1 MTLAEFVRRSQRA
14 DPKSPFKY
22 LAITERAL
30 QKALAYARLVAEEF
44 DDAEYY
50 GYLLG
55 DAKGDRPIVD
65 DVLLAPDQRVTSGS
79 CTVSPEGIVKAGQE
93 IARRGKKCLGW
104 VHSHPRFKPHHSYI
118 DDRNHERV
126 LHQVGP
132 VNFVTLDAEEL
143 VLPGENLRTELKGD
157 VLIISGANAT
167 LELQGRGPLDQI
179 ALSQV
184 KLKTV
189 QYISYAYSLVVTA
202 ESSETYAEI
211 MLKRW
216 GGCGSAEET
225 MSQEVKLNILY
236 EGADDLYKEIKE
248 RVSREH
254 WTWGWRAWDDEED
267 EEEIFPR
274 RGQMK
279 ESLWSADW

>member
-1 MTLAEFVRRSQRA
+1 MTLAEFIRRSSLA
-14 DPKSPFKY
+14 DSKSPFKY
-22 LAITERAL
+22 LTITARAL
-30 QKALAYARLVAEEF
+30 QKAQAYARLVAEEF

-55 DAKGDRPIVD
+55 DAKSDRPIVD
-65 DVLLAPDQRVTSGS
+65 DVLLAPDQKVTSGS
-79 CTVSPEGIVKAGQE
+79 CKVSPEGIIKAGQE
-93 IARRGKKCLGW
+93 IAQRGKKCLGW

-118 DDRNHERV
+118 DDRNHETV

-143 VLPGENLRTELKGD
+143 VLPGEIRTELKGD
-157 VLIISGANAT
+157 VLIISGANVT
-167 LELQGRGPLDQI
+167 LELRGSGPLDQI

-216 GGCGSAEET
+216 GGWGSDGET
-225 MSQEVKLNILY
+225 MSHEVKLNILC
-236 EGADDLYKEIKE
+236 EGADDLHKEIKE
-248 RVSREH
+248 KVSREC
-254 WTWGWRAWDDEED
+254 WTWGWRAWDDEE
-267 EEEIFPR
+267 IFPR
-274 RGQMK
+274 RGQLK
-279 ESLWSADW
+279 ESSWSADW

>member
-1 MTLAEFVRRSQRA
+1 MTLAEFIRRSSLA

-22 LAITERAL
+22 LTITERAL
-30 QKALAYARLVAEEF
+30 RKAQAYARLIAEEF

-55 DAKGDRPIVD
+55 DAKSDRPIVD
-65 DVLLAPDQRVTSGS
+65 DVLLAPDQKVTTGS
-79 CTVSPEGIVKAGQE
+79 CTVRPESVIKAGQE

-104 VHSHPRFKPHHSYI
+104 VHSHPRFKPYHSYI
-118 DDRNHERV
+118 DDRNHEVV

-143 VLPGENLRTELKGD
+143 VFPGEIRTELKGD

-167 LELQGRGPLDQI
+167 LELRGDGPLGRI
-179 ALSQV
+179 TISQV
-184 KLKTV
+184 KLKAV
-189 QYISYAYSLVVTA
+189 QFVSYAYSLVVTA

-216 GGCGSAEET
+216 GGCADEET
-225 MSQEVKLNILY
+225 MSYEVKLNILY
-236 EGADDLYKEIKE
+236 EDADELRKEIKE
-248 RVSREH
+248 KVSREY
-254 WTWGWRAWDDEED
+254 WTWGWRAWGEDNEED
-267 EEEIFPR
+267 EELLPR
-274 RGQMK
+274 EGQQHP
-279 ESLWSADW
+279 ADW

>member
-1 MTLAEFVRRSQRA
+1 MTLAEFIRRSSLA

-22 LAITERAL
+22 LTITERAL
-30 QKALAYARLVAEEF
+30 RKAQAYARLIAEEF

-55 DAKGDRPIVD
+55 DAKSDRPIVD
-65 DVLLAPDQRVTSGS
+65 DVLLAPDQKVTAGS
-79 CTVSPEGIVKAGQE
+79 CTVRPESVIKAGQE

-104 VHSHPRFKPHHSYI
+104 VHSHPRFKPYHSYI
-118 DDRNHERV
+118 DDRNHEVV

-143 VLPGENLRTELKGD
+143 VFPGEIRTELKGD

-167 LELQGRGPLDQI
+167 LELRGDGPLGRI
-179 ALSQV
+179 TISQV
-184 KLKTV
+184 KLKAV
-189 QYISYAYSLVVTA
+189 QFVSYAYSLVVTA

-216 GGCGSAEET
+216 GGCADEET
-225 MSQEVKLNILY
+225 MSYEVKLNILY
-236 EGADDLYKEIKE
+236 EDADELRKEIKE
-248 RVSREH
+248 KVSREY
-254 WTWGWRAWDDEED
+254 WTWGWRAWGEDNEED
-267 EEEIFPR
+267 EELLPR
-274 RGQMK
+274 EGQQHP
-279 ESLWSADW
+279 ADW

>member
-1 MTLAEFVRRSQRA
+1 MTLTEFIRQSSLA
-14 DPKSPFKY
+14 DLKSPFKY
-22 LAITERAL
+22 LTITERAL
-30 QKALAYARLVAEEF
+30 RKAQAYACLVAEEF
-44 DDAEYY
+44 NDAEYY

-55 DAKGDRPIVD
+55 DAKSDRPIVD
-65 DVLLAPDQRVTSGS
+65 DVLLAPDQKVTSGS
-79 CTVSPEGIVKAGQE
+79 CKVTPEGIIKAGQE

-118 DDRNHERV
+118 DGRNHETV

-143 VLPGENLRTELKGD
+143 VLPGEICTELKGD

-167 LELQGRGPLDQI
+167 LELRGDGPLDQI

-216 GGCGSAEET
+216 GSCGSDEET
-225 MSQEVKLNILY
+225 MSYEIKLNILY
-236 EGADDLYKEIKE
+236 EDADDLRKEIKE
-248 RVSREH
+248 KVSREC
-254 WTWGWRAWDDEED
+254 WALGWGWRAWDEDDEED
-267 EEEIFPR
+267 EELFPR
-274 RGQMK
+274 K
-279 ESLWSADW
+279 EQKYSADW

>member
-1 MTLAEFVRRSQRA
+1 MTLAEFIRRSSLA

-22 LAITERAL
+22 LTITERAL
-30 QKALAYARLVAEEF
+30 RKAQAYARLIAEEF

-55 DAKGDRPIVD
+55 DAKSDRPIVD
-65 DVLLAPDQRVTSGS
+65 DVLLAPDQKVTTGS
-79 CTVSPEGIVKAGQE
+79 CTVRPESVIKAGQE

-104 VHSHPRFKPHHSYI
+104 VHSHPRFKPYHSYI
-118 DDRNHERV
+118 DDRNHEVV

-143 VLPGENLRTELKGD
+143 VFPGEIRTELKGD

-167 LELQGRGPLDQI
+167 LELRGDGPLGRI
-179 ALSQV
+179 TISQV
-184 KLKTV
+184 KLKAV
-189 QYISYAYSLVVTA
+189 QFVSYAYSLVVTA

-216 GGCGSAEET
+216 GGCADEET
-225 MSQEVKLNILY
+225 MSYEVKLNILY
-236 EGADDLYKEIKE
+236 EDADELRKEIKE
-248 RVSREH
+248 KVSREY
-254 WTWGWRAWDDEED
+254 WTWGWRAWGEADEED
-267 EEEIFPR
+267 EELLPR
-274 RGQMK
+274 EGQQHP
-279 ESLWSADW
+279 ADW

>member
-1 MTLAEFVRRSQRA
+1 MTLAEFVRRSSLA

-22 LAITERAL
+22 LTITDQAL
-30 QKALAYARLVAEEF
+30 QKAQAYARLVAEEF

-55 DAKGDRPIVD
+55 DAKSDRPIVD
-65 DVLLAPDQRVTSGS
+65 DVLLAPDQKVTSGS
-79 CTVSPEGIVKAGQE
+79 CKVSPEGIIKAGQE
-93 IARRGKKCLGW
+93 IAQRGKKCLGW

-118 DDRNHERV
+118 DDRNHETV

-132 VNFVTLDAEEL
+132 VNFVTLDAGEL
-143 VLPGENLRTELKGD
+143 VLPGEIRAELKGD
-157 VLIISGANAT
+157 LLIIAGANVT
-167 LELQGRGPLDQI
+167 LELKGRGPLDQI

-216 GGCGSAEET
+216 GGWDSDGET
-225 MSQEVKLNILY
+225 MSYEVKLNILY
-236 EGADDLYKEIKE
+236 EGADDLHKEIKE
-248 RVSREH
+248 KVSREY
-254 WTWGWRAWDDEED
+254 WSWGWHAWGEDDEED
-267 EEEIFPR
+267 EELFPR
-274 RGQMK
+274 KGQQH
-279 ESLWSADW
+279 SAYW